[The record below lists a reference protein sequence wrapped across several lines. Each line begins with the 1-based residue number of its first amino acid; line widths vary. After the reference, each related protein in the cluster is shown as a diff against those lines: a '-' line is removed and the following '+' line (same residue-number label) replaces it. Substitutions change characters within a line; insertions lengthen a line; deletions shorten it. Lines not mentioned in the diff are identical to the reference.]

1 MRHKIA
7 AALFL
12 FFAGVVLVCAG
23 TSFACYALYA
33 AFVPMV
39 GEAAAAAIAA
49 AVLIL
54 LAVFGLAASA
64 FRAKAAKQTLLD
76 RAKAATDEVLSA
88 MGDAAKT
95 AKPTPDD
102 VALSFLAA
110 MAKDRPFIAVALA
123 TLLGAATSLLRNKK

>member
-7 AALFL
+7 AALLL
-12 FFAGVVLVCAG
+12 FFSGVVLVCAG

-33 AFVPMV
+33 AFVPLV

-54 LAVFGLAASA
+54 IAVFGLAASA
-64 FRAKAAKQTLLD
+64 FRAKAAKRSFMD
-76 RAKAATDEVLSA
+76 RAKAATDDMLSA

-102 VALSFLAA
+102 VALNFLAA
-110 MAKDRPFIAVALA
+110 MAKERPIIAVGLA